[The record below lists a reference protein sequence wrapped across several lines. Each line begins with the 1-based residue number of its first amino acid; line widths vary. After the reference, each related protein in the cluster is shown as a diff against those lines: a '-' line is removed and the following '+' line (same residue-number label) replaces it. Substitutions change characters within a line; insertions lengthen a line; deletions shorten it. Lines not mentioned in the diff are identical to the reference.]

1 MVFLWAHYLLTNTLW
16 MILDP
21 SWQILYMKTST
32 NSKKFKIERRWKY
45 QIIFFNWLKNLMIGN
60 LLWTN
65 KEWHLTNFNELNLMD
80 LITWNMCM
88 FFWIIWALSW
98 ILVYLVLLELNSCW
112 IKEKK
117 HILFIQKSIKSG
129 KTI

>member
-16 MILDP
+16 MISDP

>member
-16 MILDP
+16 MISDP

-32 NSKKFKIERRWKY
+32 NSKKFKIERLWKY